1 MSRFLLSALIPAA
14 VLAVTSIGV
23 ASAETNFPAKPVKII
38 TQLPVGTGPDV
49 IVRLIG
55 QQLTGLW
62 GQQVV
67 VENRPGGSG
76 IIAAQAVAAAAPDG
90 YTLLGAAASIY
101 TILPAEKDKLPFDV
115 NRDFIQVGLI
125 QYGPLYIAVPPRLGV
140 TSLSGLI
147 SLAKSRP
154 HEIVVGTGGTG
165 TLSYFGALALA
176 KAGNI
181 PTIVAPYATGGT
193 AAAITDI
200 LGGRAHATI
209 EQLAGLLGAV
219 QSGDL
224 KLIAVTSPERD
235 PLIPDLPT
243 ISETLQGFSAV
254 GWMSLAAPAGTPDHI
269 VQRLNRGLRLALE
282 TPSVTQRFDELGV
295 RAKIMTP
302 AETKAYVENEEKLWW
317 PMVREFEPK

>member
-1 MSRFLLSALIPAA
+1 
-14 VLAVTSIGV
+14 VTSIGV
-23 ASAETNFPAKPVKII
+23 ASAENFPDRPVKII
-38 TQLPVGTGPDV
+38 NPLPVGSSPDV
-49 IVRLIG
+49 LVRLVG

-62 GQQVV
+62 GQQEI
-67 VENRPGGSG
+67 VENRPGAGG
-76 IIAAQAVAAAAPDG
+76 AIAAHTVASAQPDG
-90 YTLLGAAASIY
+90 YTLLGGAGSIFQ
-101 TILPAEKDKLPFDV
+101 ILPAQKDKITIDV
-115 NRDFIQVGLI
+115 NRNFIQVGLI
-125 QYGPLYIAVPPRLGV
+125 QYGPMYIAVPPKLGV

-154 HEIVVGTGGTG
+154 HEIVVGTNGTG
-165 TLSYFGALALA
+165 TLPYFAALALA
-176 KAGNI
+176 KMGDI
-181 PTIVAPYATGGT
+181 PITVAPYATGGT

-200 LGGRAHATI
+200 LGGRVHAT
-209 EQLAGLLGAV
+209 LDGVAGVLGAV

-224 KLIAVTSPERD
+224 KLIAVSSPERD
-235 PLIPDLPT
+235 PLIPDVPA
-243 ISETLQGFSAV
+243 ISETVQGFSAV

>member
-1 MSRFLLSALIPAA
+1 MCRFSLIALILAA

-23 ASAETNFPAKPVKII
+23 ASAEDFPDRPVKII
-38 TQLPVGTGPDV
+38 NPLPVGSSPDV
-49 IVRLIG
+49 LVRLVG

-62 GQQVV
+62 GQQVI
-67 VENRPGGSG
+67 VENRPGAGG
-76 IIAAQAVAAAAPDG
+76 AIAAHAVASAQPDG
-90 YTLLGAAASIY
+90 YTLLGGAGSIFQ
-101 TILPAEKDKLPFDV
+101 ILPAQKDKIAIDV

-125 QYGPLYIAVPPRLGV
+125 QYGPMYIAVPPKLGV

-147 SLAKSRP
+147 SLAKLRP
-154 HEIVVGTGGTG
+154 HEIVVGTNGTG
-165 TLSYFGALALA
+165 TLPYFAALALA
-176 KAGNI
+176 KMGSI
-181 PTIVAPYATGGT
+181 PFTVAPYATGGT

-200 LGGRAHATI
+200 LGGRVHAT
-209 EQLAGLLGAV
+209 LDGVAGVLGAV

-224 KLIAVTSPERD
+224 KLIAVSSPERD
-235 PLIPDLPT
+235 PLIPDVPA
-243 ISETLQGFSAV
+243 ISETVQGFSAV

-269 VQRLNRGLRLALE
+269 VQQLNRGLRLALE

-302 AETKAYVENEEKLWW
+302 AETKAYVKNEEKLWW